1 MRGARTRGRTTAALS
16 KPTERDLIASF
27 AVCSKSPGI
36 AKLAKTLRR
45 VPHACDRSALCR
57 SAGVPCARP
66 AFQGTITM
74 TRTTC
79 RLLPALA
86 IATLASALSNEQA
99 HAGFSGLTVTSVGN
113 VGGRSVFQVWANFTH
128 ANNALRQCLSH
139 TVLSG
144 SMSGVMHDDAI
155 GGSWNPSWTSSSQ
168 ACRDSFV
175 TISGFP
181 GMASMTALDAG
192 FAGGSGP
199 VIAQGAGWMNP
210 APNINPVTAGS
221 DLKIMV
227 MQVAL
232 APGSAGYTARMTIG
246 YRMGPYNGGVALA
259 LGTYTVPSTAPSA
272 AGLALLPMLPF
283 LPGRR
288 RRSAPLQ

>member
-1 MRGARTRGRTTAALS
+1 
-16 KPTERDLIASF
+16 
-27 AVCSKSPGI
+27 
-36 AKLAKTLRR
+36 
-45 VPHACDRSALCR
+45 
-57 SAGVPCARP
+57 
-66 AFQGTITM
+66 M
-74 TRTTC
+74 TCTTC

-86 IATLASALSNEQA
+86 IATLASALPNEQA

-113 VGGRSVFQVWANFTH
+113 VGGRNVFQVWANFTH
-128 ANNALRQCLSH
+128 ANDALRQCLSH
-139 TVLSG
+139 NVLSG
-144 SMSGVMHDDAI
+144 SMSGVMHDDAM
-155 GGSWNPSWTSSSQ
+155 GGSWNPSCTSSSQ

-175 TISGFP
+175 TISGFT

-192 FAGGSGP
+192 FSGGTGP

-210 APNINPVTAGS
+210 FPNINPVTAGS

-232 APGSAGYTARMTIG
+232 APGSAGYTARMTIAF
-246 YRMGPYNGGVALA
+246 RSWPYNGGVGLA